1 MRLVIRY
8 IYHWISELPQGKDE
22 KQQTQGLDEEKFSNI
37 LKYLEESETKSAT
50 TETSDG
56 GMRES
61 CSISSELET
70 DESIGKFKLVQYSI
84 YTSSWA
90 LRTAAGNRA
99 YSRL

>member
-1 MRLVIRY
+1 MRLVTRY
-8 IYHWISELPQGKDE
+8 IYHWISEFPQRKDG
-22 KQQTQGLDEEKFSNI
+22 KQQRQYLDEEKFSNI
-37 LKYLEESETKSAT
+37 LKYLEESETNSAT
-50 TETSDG
+50 TETSDS

-61 CSISSELET
+61 YSISSELET
-70 DESIGKFKLVQYSI
+70 DESIGKFELGQYSI

>member
-1 MRLVIRY
+1 MVTRY
-8 IYHWISELPQGKDE
+8 IYHWISELPQGKDG

-37 LKYLEESETKSAT
+37 LKYLEESETNSAT
-50 TETSDG
+50 TEASDS

-70 DESIGKFKLVQYSI
+70 DESIGKFKLVQYYI
-84 YTSSWA
+84 YKYSWA

-99 YSRL
+99 YSQ

>member
-1 MRLVIRY
+1 MVTRY
-8 IYHWISELPQGKDE
+8 IYHRISELPQGKDG
-22 KQQTQGLDEEKFSNI
+22 KKRRQYLDEEKFSNI
-37 LKYLEESETKSAT
+37 LKYLEESETNSAT
-50 TETSDG
+50 TEASDS

-84 YTSSWA
+84 YTPSWA

>member
-1 MRLVIRY
+1 MVTRY
-8 IYHWISELPQGKDE
+8 IYHWISELPQGKDG
-22 KQQTQGLDEEKFSNI
+22 KQQRQYLDEEKFSNI

-70 DESIGKFKLVQYSI
+70 DESIGKFKLVQYYI
-84 YTSSWA
+84 YKYSWA

-99 YSRL
+99 YSQ

>member
-1 MRLVIRY
+1 MVIRY

-22 KQQTQGLDEEKFSNI
+22 KQQTQGLDQEKFSNI

-50 TETSDG
+50 TETSDS

-90 LRTAAGNRA
+90 LRTVAWNRA

>member
-1 MRLVIRY
+1 MVIRY

-22 KQQTQGLDEEKFSNI
+22 KQQTQGLDQEKFSNI
-37 LKYLEESETKSAT
+37 LKYLEESETKTAT
-50 TETSDG
+50 TETSDS

-61 CSISSELET
+61 FSISSELET
-70 DESIGKFKLVQYSI
+70 DESIGKFKVVQYSI

>member
-1 MRLVIRY
+1 MVTRY
-8 IYHWISELPQGKDE
+8 IYHWISELPQGKNG
-22 KQQTQGLDEEKFSNI
+22 KQQRQGLDEEKFSNI
-37 LKYLEESETKSAT
+37 LKYLEESETNSAT
-50 TETSDG
+50 TETSDS

-61 CSISSELET
+61 CSISSAELGT

-99 YSRL
+99 YLRL